1 MPRLKIDKSLF
12 SPEELA
18 QYEALI
24 AKASVPEEEEEEKFV
39 PPSEP
44 PKKTKKQ
51 EPPETEEEE
60 EEDPVS
66 TQKSAS
72 PELTA
77 ALEELA
83 DLRKSFEMQEMTTI
97 AKKYAPLG
105 KKEDELAQTLYNMKK
120 SNPANYE
127 AYVAILDESLDMV
140 NKSGLFTEIGKSYKG
155 GGGGSAVE
163 KVEAAASEL
172 QKSDPTMSRA
182 TAIAK
187 AWENHPELADEY
199 DAEYRA

>member
-1 MPRLKIDKSLF
+1 MPRLRIDKSLF
-12 SPEELA
+12 SPEELEV
-18 QYEALI
+18 YEGLI
-24 AKASVPEEEEEEKFV
+24 AKASVPEEDEGGE

-44 PKKTKKQ
+44 PKQ
-51 EPPETEEEE
+51 EPPATKKKKG

-83 DLRKSFEMQEMTTI
+83 DLRKSFEMQEMTSI